1 MTGNTTMD
9 RRLFLAAGG
18 SLLATPAL
26 AQAPACTQAVPNS
39 ELVKA
44 GTLTLSTNP
53 TLPPMQ
59 FVDGQGVLRGMRVE
73 LGAEIARRLCLQV
86 EHVRVEFAAM
96 IPGLAARRWDMINT
110 GMFYT
115 EERQRLMWLVRYEQQ
130 AISVSV
136 PRGNPRNIR
145 RIEDLAGLRVGVEQG
160 GFEFRRTT
168 DMSNDLVAR
177 NLRPLTIRAFD
188 NFAVSFQAL
197 RAGQLDA
204 AISIDST
211 GKEYD
216 DRGEFT
222 RAISGLYGTPIN
234 FGFRSRPLA
243 QAVATALTAMKADGS
258 FQTLL
263 DRFGVTAYDG
273 PFEVVG
279 PS

>member
-1 MTGNTTMD
+1 MD
-9 RRLFLAAGG
+9 RRLFLAAGSAMLAAP
-18 SLLATPAL
+18 SLVR
-26 AQAPACTQAVPNS
+26 AQAPACTQQVPNS

-44 GTLTLSTNP
+44 GTLTMSVNP

-59 FVDGQGVLRGMRVE
+59 YVDQQGQLKGMRVD
-73 LGAEIARRLCLQV
+73 LGNEIARRLCLQA
-86 EHVRVEFAAM
+86 ENVRVEFAAM

-115 EERQRLMWLVRYEQQ
+115 EERQRLMYLVRYEQQ

-145 RIEDLAGLRVGVEQG
+145 RLEDLAGLRVGVEQG

-168 DMSNDLVAR
+168 DMANDLRAR
-177 NLRPLTIRAFD
+177 GLAPLQVRAFD

-211 GKEYD
+211 AKEYD

-234 FGFRSRPLA
+234 FGFRSRALA

-258 FQTLL
+258 FQALL

-279 PS
+279 PA

>member
-1 MTGNTTMD
+1 MD
-9 RRLFLAAGG
+9 RRHFLATGAA
-18 SLLATPAL
+18 LMATPAL
-26 AQAPACTQAVPNS
+26 AQAPACTQAVPNG

-59 FVDGQGVLRGMRVE
+59 FVDSTGALKGMRVE
-73 LGAEIARRLCLQV
+73 LGTEIARRLCLTP

-115 EERQRLMWLVRYEQQ
+115 EERQRLMYLVRYEQQ

-136 PRGNPRNIR
+136 PRGNPRNITKVD
-145 RIEDLAGLRVGVEQG
+145 DLAGLRVGVEQG

-168 DMSNDLVAR
+168 DMSNDLRAKGL
-177 NLRPLTIRAFD
+177 NPLQIRAFD

-211 GKEYD
+211 AKEYQ

-234 FGFRSRPLA
+234 FGFRSKPLA
-243 QAVATALTAMKADGS
+243 EAVARVLTAMKADGS
-258 FQTLL
+258 FQALL
-263 DRFGVTAYDG
+263 DQYGVTAYDG

-279 PS
+279 PA

>member
-1 MTGNTTMD
+1 MN
-9 RRLFLAAGG
+9 RRIFLAAGT
-18 SLLATPAL
+18 SLLAVPSL
-26 AQAPACTQAVPNS
+26 ARAQSCPQAVPNA

-44 GTLTLSTNP
+44 GTLTMSVNP

-59 FVDGQGVLRGMRVE
+59 FVDGQGALKGMRVE
-73 LGAEIARRLCLQV
+73 LGDEIAKRLCLTA

-115 EERQRLMWLVRYEQQ
+115 EERARLMHLVRYEQQ

-136 PRGNPRNIR
+136 PRGNPRNITKV
-145 RIEDLAGLRVGVEQG
+145 EDLAGLRVGVEQG

-168 DMSNDLVAR
+168 DMSNDLRAR
-177 NLRPLTIRAFD
+177 GLAPLTIRAFD

-216 DRGEFT
+216 TRGEFT

-234 FGFRSRPLA
+234 FGFRSRALA
-243 QAVATALTAMKADGS
+243 QKVAEALTAMKADG
-258 FQTLL
+258 FFPTLL
-263 DRFGVTAYDG
+263 DRYGVTAYDG

-279 PS
+279 PA

>member
-1 MTGNTTMD
+1 MD
-9 RRLFLAAGG
+9 RRHFLAAGA
-18 SLLATPAL
+18 SLLAAPAL
-26 AQAPACTQAVPNS
+26 AQAPACTQTVPNA
-39 ELVKA
+39 ELVKP
-44 GTLTLSTNP
+44 GTLTLSVNP

-59 FVDGQGVLRGMRVE
+59 FVDGQGVLRGMRVD
-73 LGAEIARRLCLQV
+73 LGNEIARRLCLTA

-96 IPGLAARRWDMINT
+96 IPGMAARRWDMINT

-115 EERQRLMWLVRYEQQ
+115 EERQKLMWLVRYEQQ

-136 PRGNPRNIR
+136 ARGNPRNITKL
-145 RIEDLAGLRVGVEQG
+145 EDLAGLRVGVEQG

-168 DMSNDLVAR
+168 DMSNDLAAKG
-177 NLRPLTIRAFD
+177 LRPLTIRAFD

-222 RAISGLYGTPIN
+222 RAIFGLYGTPIN
-234 FGFRSRPLA
+234 FGFRSRVLA
-243 QAVATALTAMKADGS
+243 QAVADALTAMKADGS
-258 FQTLL
+258 FQALL
-263 DRFGVTAYDG
+263 DKFGVSAYNG

>member
-1 MTGNTTMD
+1 ME
-9 RRLFLAAGG
+9 RRSFLVAGA

-26 AQAPACTQAVPNS
+26 AQAPACTQPVPNT

-59 FVDGQGVLRGMRVE
+59 FVDSAGALRGMRVE
-73 LGAEIARRLCLQV
+73 LGTEIARRLCLQV

-115 EERQRLMWLVRYEQQ
+115 EERQRLMYLVRYEQQ

-136 PRGNPRNIR
+136 ARGNPRNIR
-145 RIEDLAGLRVGVEQG
+145 RVDDLAGLRVGVEQG

-168 DMSNDLVAR
+168 DMSNDLAAR
-177 NLRPLTIRAFD
+177 GLRPLTIRAFD

-234 FGFRSRPLA
+234 FGFRSRALA

-258 FQTLL
+258 FQALL
-263 DRFGVTAYDG
+263 DRYGVTAYDG

>member
-1 MTGNTTMD
+1 MD
-9 RRLFLAAGG
+9 RRLFLAGG
-18 SLLATPAL
+18 ASLLASPAL
-26 AQAPACTQAVPNS
+26 AQAPACTPGIPAS
-39 ELVKA
+39 ELTRA
-44 GTLTLSTNP
+44 GTLTMSTNP

-59 FVDGQGVLRGMRVE
+59 FVDGQGALRGMRVE
-73 LGAEIARRLCLQV
+73 LGTEIARRLCLTPD
-86 EHVRVEFAAM
+86 HVRVEFAAM

-115 EERQRLMWLVRYEQQ
+115 EERAKLMYLVRYEQQ

-136 PRGNPRNIR
+136 PRGNPRNITK
-145 RIEDLAGLRVGVEQG
+145 IEDLAGLRVGVEQG

-168 DMSNDLVAR
+168 DMSNDLQRRGLA
-177 NLRPLTIRAFD
+177 PLNIRAFD

-204 AISIDST
+204 GISIDST
-211 GKEYD
+211 AKEYD
-216 DRGEFT
+216 TRGEFT

-234 FGFRSRPLA
+234 FGFRSKRLA
-243 QAVATALTAMKADGS
+243 EAVAATLTVMKTEGWLPA
-258 FQTLL
+258 LL
-263 DRFGVTAYDG
+263 DRYGVTAYDG

>member
-1 MTGNTTMD
+1 MH
-9 RRLFLAAGG
+9 RRHVLAAGAA
-18 SLLATPAL
+18 LLATRAQ
-26 AQAPACTQAVPNS
+26 AQAPACTQAVPNA
-39 ELVKA
+39 ELVKP
-44 GTLTLSTNP
+44 GTLTMSINP

-59 FVDGQGVLRGMRVE
+59 FVDSSGALRGMRVE
-73 LGAEIARRLCLQV
+73 LGEEIARRLCLTP
-86 EHVRVEFAAM
+86 ENVRVEFAAM

-115 EERQRLMWLVRYEQQ
+115 EERARLMYLVRYEQQ

-136 PRGNPRNIR
+136 PRGNPRNITKV
-145 RIEDLAGLRVGVEQG
+145 EDLAGLRVGVEQG

-168 DMSNDLVAR
+168 DMSNDLQAR
-177 NLRPLTIRAFD
+177 GLRPLTIRAFD

-204 AISIDST
+204 AIAIDST

-216 DRGEFT
+216 TRGEFT

-234 FGFRSRPLA
+234 FGFRSRALA
-243 QAVATALTAMKADGS
+243 QAVATVLTAMKADGS

-263 DRFGVTAYDG
+263 DRYGVTAYDG